1 KPTRIREEIPVNLPR
16 PRDVSAPEFVAIR
29 ERVTELIKWW

>member
-1 KPTRIREEIPVNLPR
+1 MVNLSR
-16 PRDVSAPEFVAIR
+16 PRDVSAPEFVKIR